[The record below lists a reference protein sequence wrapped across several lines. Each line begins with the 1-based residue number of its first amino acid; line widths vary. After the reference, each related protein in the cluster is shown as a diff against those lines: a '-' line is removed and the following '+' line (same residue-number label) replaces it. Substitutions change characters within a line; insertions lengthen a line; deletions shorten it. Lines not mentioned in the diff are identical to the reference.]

1 MKNNK
6 IKLSVGLIL
15 GVFTLFGFLAVP
27 TPASAITCNSVTI
40 TGDVITGTPPAYAR
54 FLYSPDY
61 TTVANGGGMTTTV
74 HNFYTEGTF
83 PLDQFVS
90 GLTENTTYYYSLV
103 VTNDYGFEQGNINS
117 FTTPACTT
125 TPTPTRIDGGWSAW
139 SAQDFSCG
147 VSGTQT
153 RTCTNP
159 SPANGG
165 SYCSGSSTQ
174 SYTNAA
180 CPVQSPTVT
189 LYANPSSINSGQAS
203 TLTWNSSNATS
214 CSSSWGGSNSTSG
227 SSVIYP
233 TYTTNYT
240 ITCYGNGQQASAAAS
255 VYVNQYHQQTCQD
268 TTASNYGGILPCTY
282 IQVCQDPSALNY
294 RGVLPCS
301 YQQIQ
306 VCQDVNAL
314 NYRGV
319 LPCRYNVV
327 VNNRPTVTLYADQNS
342 VSYNGTATV
351 RWLTTN
357 ATSCYANGGSVGWAG
372 TKSIGPG
379 SFYTG
384 SLTSSKTYTIT
395 CNNNY
400 GSATDSVTINVRSQ
414 VVTNNIV
421 KSKPKTSLVLI
432 TSSVDRNQ
440 PIVPTIDNTRPR
452 PGDEINYTV
461 SYQNIGTGAITNLS
475 LRINLPLEVDYL
487 SSTPSAPT
495 ISGNTLVFNLGT
507 LKANGQGTV
516 TVKTRVRDNIP
527 EGTNLNFPATLS
539 YVDPSGFPQSVS
551 ANVSAQVWSNP
562 ENETVLP
569 LGANAFWA
577 GFLPNNIF
585 GWLLLII
592 MILIL
597 AAVGRYLFD
606 QSFRKKTTIV
616 TDQPSG
622 KKTTTTTVQ

>member
-15 GVFTLFGFLAVP
+15 GVFALFSFLAVP
-27 TPASAITCNSVTI
+27 TRASAITCNSVTI
-40 TGDVITGTPPAYAR
+40 TGDVITGTPPSYAR
-54 FLYSPDY
+54 FLYSPNY
-61 TTVANGGGMTTTV
+61 TEVATGGGMTTTV

-103 VTNDYGFEQGNINS
+103 VTNDYGSEQGNINS

-125 TPTPTRIDGGWSAW
+125 TPTPTPINGGWSAW
-139 SAQDFSCG
+139 SAQDYSCG

-165 SYCSGSSTQ
+165 SYCSGPSTQ

-180 CPVQSPTVT
+180 CSVPAPTVN

-203 TLTWNSSNATS
+203 TLTWNSSNTTS
-214 CSSSWGGSNSTSG
+214 CSGSWSGSNSTSG
-227 SSVIYP
+227 SSVVYP
-233 TYTTNYT
+233 SYTTNYT
-240 ITCYGNGQQASAAAS
+240 ITCYGTNGQQANASAS
-255 VYVNQYHQQTCQD
+255 VYVNQYQQTCRD

-282 IQVCQDPSALNY
+282 IQVCQD
-294 RGVLPCS
+294 
-301 YQQIQ
+301 
-306 VCQDVNAL
+306 VNAL

-319 LPCRYNVV
+319 LPCRYNNIV
-327 VNNRPTVTLYADQNS
+327 VNNRPTVVLYADQAS

-351 RWLTTN
+351 RWITTN

-384 SLTSSKTYTIT
+384 SLTGSRTYTLT
-395 CNNNY
+395 CSNNY

-414 VVTNNIV
+414 VITTTTTKNVNP
-421 KSKPKTSLVLI
+421 KPKTSLVLI

-461 SYQNIGTGAITNLS
+461 SYQNIGTGSITN
-475 LRINLPLEVDYL
+475 INLRVNLPYEVDYL
-487 SSTPSAPT
+487 SSSPNTPT
-495 ISGNTLVFNLGT
+495 IFGNTLVFNLGT

-516 TVKTRVRDNIP
+516 TIKTRVRDNIP

-539 YVDPSGFPQSVS
+539 YTDPSGFPQSVS

-562 ENETVLP
+562 ENEITVP

-606 QSFRKKTTIV
+606 QSFRKTTII

-622 KKTTTTTVQ
+622 KKTTTTTTLQ